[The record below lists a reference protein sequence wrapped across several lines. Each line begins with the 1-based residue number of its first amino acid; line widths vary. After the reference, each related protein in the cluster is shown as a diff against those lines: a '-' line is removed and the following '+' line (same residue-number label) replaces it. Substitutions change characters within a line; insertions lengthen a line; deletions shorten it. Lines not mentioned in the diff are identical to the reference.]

1 MMLDWWNS
9 MMLAQQI
16 LALIAIPST
25 LILIVQTVMVLFGF
39 AEGGDV
45 GDVDADDLMEGDT
58 DDGGLGLFSVRG
70 IVSMLCIMG
79 WSGVALLET
88 ALPTSL
94 SVLIAF
100 ALGVAA
106 LFGMALLMKAVYRL
120 QSSGNIDL
128 GNAIGKVGQVYLPI
142 PAGGTAPGK
151 VNVTIQEKLTECEAI
166 TVGDTTLAT
175 GSYVRI
181 TAVGEGGVLVVEPL
195 AKA

>member
-1 MMLDWWNS
+1 MLNWWNS
-9 MMLAQQI
+9 MMPAQQI

-39 AEGGDV
+39 AEGGDG
-45 GDVDADDLMEGDT
+45 GDVDADDVLDGDS

-70 IVSMLCIMG
+70 IVAMLCIMG

-88 ALPTSL
+88 ALPKSISL
-94 SVLIAF
+94 VIAF
-100 ALGVAA
+100 LLGVAT

-128 GNAIGKVGQVYLPI
+128 GNAIGKVGQVYIPI
-142 PAGGTAPGK
+142 PAGGKSGGK
-151 VNVTIQEKLTECEAI
+151 VNITVQEKLTECEAI
-166 TVGDTTLAT
+166 TVGNAALAT
-175 GSYVRI
+175 GTYVRV

-195 AKA
+195 TR